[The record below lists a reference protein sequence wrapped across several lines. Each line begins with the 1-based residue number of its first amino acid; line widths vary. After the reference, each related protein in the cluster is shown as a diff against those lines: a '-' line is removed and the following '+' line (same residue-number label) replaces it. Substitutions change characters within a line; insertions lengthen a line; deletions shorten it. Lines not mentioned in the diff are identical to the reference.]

1 MLPDCSTFVLLAEQE
16 GAAPQSPFGPM
27 VLVTIVAIM
36 FLYMFIVQR
45 PAMKREQE
53 TRETLLKNLKKND
66 RIVTSGGIYGVVTN
80 VQLDADEITI
90 RVDETTNTKLK
101 ITRSA
106 VGKVLSD
113 SDGKETAKEK

>member
-1 MLPDCSTFVLLAEQE
+1 LLPDCTHLLLFAQE
-16 GAAPQSPFGPM
+16 GDARPTPFGPM
-27 VLVTIVAIM
+27 VLFTVVAIM

-45 PAMKREQE
+45 PAMKKEQV
-53 TRETLLKNLKKND
+53 TRENMLKNLKKND
-66 RIVTSGGIYGVVTN
+66 RILTSGGIYGVVTN

-106 VGKVLSD
+106 VQRVLNGDTGGKD
-113 SDGKETAKEK
+113 TTKEK